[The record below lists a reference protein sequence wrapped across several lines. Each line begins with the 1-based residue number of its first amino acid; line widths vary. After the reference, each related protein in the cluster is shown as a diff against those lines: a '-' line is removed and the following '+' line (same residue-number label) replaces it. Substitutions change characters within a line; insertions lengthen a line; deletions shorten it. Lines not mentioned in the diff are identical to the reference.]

1 MSEKLLR
8 IKTVM
13 DMTGKSR
20 SSIYADIA
28 CGRFPRPVHIGARS
42 VAWLLSEVDNWIE
55 DKISSAGI

>member
-8 IKTVM
+8 IKSVM

-28 CGRFPRPVHIGARS
+28 SGRFPRPVPIGARS
-42 VAWLLSEVDNWIE
+42 VAWILSEIDNWIE